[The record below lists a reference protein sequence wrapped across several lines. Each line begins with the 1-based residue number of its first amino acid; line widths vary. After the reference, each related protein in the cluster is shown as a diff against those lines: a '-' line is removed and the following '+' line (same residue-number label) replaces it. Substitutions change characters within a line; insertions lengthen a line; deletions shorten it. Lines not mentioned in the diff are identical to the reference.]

1 MTPRLQSA
9 LCRIAAGVA
18 VVATLMSSASAATW
32 NYTLQNVKFSDGT
45 AVTGSF
51 SWDTD
56 TSRLSFADIQTQNG
70 IMSAFEYT
78 LDNSFAGYAIH
89 GAPAGRSFLLQS
101 LDSSRYISLIF
112 DNALSSG
119 GVNAITISGLRSPGS
134 YECTN
139 CGWGRAIVSGSVTA
153 VPEPETY
160 AMLLAGLGLVGVAR
174 RHRKVC

>member
-1 MTPRLQSA
+1 MTNRLQSA
-9 LCRIAAGVA
+9 LRRIAAGVA
-18 VVATLMSSASAATW
+18 IFATLMSSASAATW
-32 NYTLQNVKFSDGT
+32 TYTLQNVKFSDGT
-45 AVTGSF
+45 GVTGSF

-56 TSRLSFADIQTQNG
+56 TSKLSFADILTQKG
-70 IMSAFEYT
+70 SMSAFEYT
-78 LDNSFAGYAIH
+78 LGNSIAAYAIH

-101 LDSSRYISLIF
+101 RDSSRYISFIF

-139 CGWGRAIVSGSVTA
+139 CGMGRAIVSGSVAA

-174 RHRKVC
+174 RRRKTA